1 MIQCGMPRTPGR
13 LSSTV
18 TSGHILELIRTG
30 TATNRSEIARTTGL
44 SRPSVALRVA
54 ELVDGGLVVERN
66 GAPSG
71 GGRPPTLLEFDAVS
85 GLILTSALG
94 MVRSQAAVCDLNG
107 EVLVRTPGS
116 PDMEGGPDRTLPW
129 LLETWNEQLASLGRG
144 TEDVRGIGVGLPG
157 TVEYHTG
164 RAADRPFLGTWAGV
178 ALEPLIAEH
187 FPVPVTVD
195 NDVNVMA
202 VGELLY
208 GGHGRP
214 DDMVFV
220 KVSTGIGAGL
230 VSGGRLLRGSLGAAG
245 EIGHIPVREG
255 GGLPCRCGNTD
266 CLEAVAGGRALLNE
280 AAARG
285 KEVEGLKELAS
296 LALDGDPVSVTLV
309 RGAGRRLGEALAGA
323 VNLLNPETIVLGG
336 DLSEAYDHLVAGVRE
351 VVFQQ
356 CTALATRQLRVL
368 ASSLWDEGGVRGCAA
383 MVAEEILSP
392 EAVNA
397 FLAGASSQGT

>member
-1 MIQCGMPRTPGR
+1 MVQCGMPRTPGR
-13 LSSTV
+13 LSATA

-54 ELVDGGLVVERN
+54 ELVGGGLVVERN

-71 GGRPPTLLEFDAVS
+71 GGRPPTLLEFDASS

-94 MVRSQAAVCDLNG
+94 MARSQAAVCDLNG

-116 PDMEGGPDRTLPW
+116 PDLEGGPETTVPW
-129 LLETWNEQLASLGRG
+129 LLETWHEQLASLGRDTG
-144 TEDVRGIGVGLPG
+144 SVRGVGIGLPG

-178 ALEPLIAEH
+178 ALGPLIAENLPA
-187 FPVPVTVD
+187 PVPVTVD

-202 VGELLY
+202 VGEHLC

-214 DDMVFV
+214 EDMVFV
-220 KVSTGIGAGL
+220 KASTGIGAGL

-245 EIGHIPVREG
+245 ELGHIPVRDS

-266 CLEAVAGGRALLNE
+266 CLEAVAGGRALLH
-280 AAARG
+280 AAAEQGRDL
-285 KEVEGLKELAS
+285 EGLKELVS
-296 LALDGDPVSVTLV
+296 LALDGDPVAVTLV

-323 VNLLNPETIVLGG
+323 VNLLNPDTIVLGG

-351 VVFQQ
+351 VIFSQ
-356 CTALATRQLRVL
+356 CTALATRQLRVVS
-368 ASSLWDEGGVRGCAA
+368 SSLWDEAGVRGCAA
-383 MVAEEILSP
+383 TVAEEILSP

-397 FLAGASSQGT
+397 FLAG